1 MFRMIAFSHRL
12 PSTGQ
17 KQLKDVLGKRFRK
30 IAKKLREFQ
39 LLSFKD
45 REEVGLEKTN
55 PNLISYFRYSLRIFL
70 LLWKCRSVHFSIQT

>member
-1 MFRMIAFSHRL
+1 MIAFSHRL

-17 KQLKDVLGKRFRK
+17 KQLKDVLAKRFRK

-45 REEVGLEKTN
+45 REEVGEEKTN
-55 PNLISYFRYSLRIFL
+55 
-70 LLWKCRSVHFSIQT
+70 